1 MNALKNGLLYGSMFL
16 ILVLL
21 CPAAAQAAGPGAGA
35 YTVAKGDCLW
45 NIAARKDVF
54 GDPWKWPLLFEANR
68 GQISNPD
75 LIQPGWSL
83 ALMAAPTAEQIAQAK
98 AFARSYKEGAS
109 KAPPGPRHQAPVEAA
124 PVVAAPAVAP
134 VTAQPVAPAE
144 ETKPSLALPMASIL
158 LVLAL
163 IAGVVYRKMK
173 QRPSEATA
181 TAEPMPVHK
190 EEAAPVDSAAA
201 VEAPAPE
208 PAPVQAP
215 EAEKAPAAAQATESE
230 TMLRADQGPDP
241 LHPESHSED
250 HKNAA

>member
-1 MNALKNGLLYGSMFL
+1 MHALKNGLLFGSMFL
-16 ILVLL
+16 VLVLL
-21 CPAAAQAAGPGAGA
+21 CPAAAPAAGTGTGA

-45 NIAARKDVF
+45 KIAARKDVF

-83 ALMAAPTAEQIAQAK
+83 AVMAAPTAAQVAQAL
-98 AFARSYKEGAS
+98 AFARSYKEGAVQ
-109 KAPPGPRHQAPVEAA
+109 APPGRKPETAAEAPPA
-124 PVVAAPAVAP
+124 AVAP
-134 VTAQPVAPAE
+134 AAAEPVVPAE
-144 ETKPSLALPMASIL
+144 EPKPSLVLPIASIL

-163 IAGVVYRKMK
+163 VAGVVYRKMK
-173 QRPSEATA
+173 QRPPEAMA
-181 TAEPMPVHK
+181 TAEPMPAHK
-190 EEAAPVDSAAA
+190 EEVAPVN
-201 VEAPAPE
+201 
-208 PAPVQAP
+208 
-215 EAEKAPAAAQATESE
+215 AAAQAEAAAPVETPAPAQEPEVEKAPDAVQPTESE